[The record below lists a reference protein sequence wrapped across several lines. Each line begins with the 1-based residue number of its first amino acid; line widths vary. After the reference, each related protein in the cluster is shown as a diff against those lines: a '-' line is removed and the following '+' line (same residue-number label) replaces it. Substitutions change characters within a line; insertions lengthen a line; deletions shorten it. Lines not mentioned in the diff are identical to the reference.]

1 MKNLRILSLFVVG
14 ILLVSLSGCEIS
26 STNDDPNRATTA
38 RTQNLLTHAQVNL
51 AYGYGG
57 DVSQYNSVLM
67 QHMAGTERIHL
78 DVSRYNFS
86 SGIAGAVWDRNLYSG
101 AMNDLNIM
109 INQAT
114 EEEAYHHRGVGK
126 ILMAY
131 ALGQASSLW
140 NNIPYSD
147 AFQGSANTRPSYDS
161 GEQIYNTVQTL
172 LTEGIEDLGRT
183 PSPRFILGNED
194 IIYRGDRQRWIRAAR
209 ALSARYH
216 NHLSKLNPQG
226 SATAALNALN
236 AGTIASNIDNMR
248 IDFGGEA
255 SDANPWHNHETSAF
269 GSNTMM
275 GEFYVNLLLSIDDP
289 RLPFFAA
296 TNSDGDYVGQSAGT
310 PGTPREDFSELG
322 SYYAS
327 TDGPFNFITYA
338 EVEFIRAE
346 AHYRLGQYENAA
358 TAMNNAIIA
367 SLEDVTGTADPDYVA
382 AQASEDATSIQSGG
396 FERLMTHKY
405 VALFLEPEVFSD
417 WRRTG
422 IPELTPANPNLTSG
436 VIPRRWPYPANEIAT
451 NSENVQAASQGGAS
465 LTDRVWWDVQ

>member
-1 MKNLRILSLFVVG
+1 MKNSRILSLFVVG
-14 ILLVSLSGCEIS
+14 ILLVSLSACEIS
-26 STNDDPNRATTA
+26 STNDDPNRATTV

-147 AFQGSANTRPSYDS
+147 AFQGSANTRPSYDD

-172 LTEGIEDLGRT
+172 LTAGIEDLGRT

-209 ALSARYH
+209 ALSARFH

-236 AGTIASNIDNMR
+236 AGSIASNTDNMR
-248 IDFGGEA
+248 IEFGGEA
-255 SDANPWHNHETSAF
+255 SDANPWHNHEISAF